1 MLFWKLLAKLNLRLL
16 MMYLQRKQLRKN
28 STLTSIMK
36 MLLSFNITL
45 KLIYMNL
52 QLLIKFKQD
61 LNVLHFLRLKC
72 KMAVYLLGNWKCY
85 TDEKLFLLLNRT
97 CAMQSQHV
105 GTEVSYAWSCLMQI
119 DQNKNV
125 TNYTNTIKNFA
136 INLTTS

>member
-52 QLLIKFKQD
+52 QLMIMLKQD

-97 CAMQSQHV
+97 CAMQSQHW
-105 GTEVSYAWSCLMQI
+105 ARI
-119 DQNKNV
+119 DNFEDGMDALRYNAIVNV
-125 TNYTNTIKNFA
+125 VNIVN
-136 INLTTS
+136 